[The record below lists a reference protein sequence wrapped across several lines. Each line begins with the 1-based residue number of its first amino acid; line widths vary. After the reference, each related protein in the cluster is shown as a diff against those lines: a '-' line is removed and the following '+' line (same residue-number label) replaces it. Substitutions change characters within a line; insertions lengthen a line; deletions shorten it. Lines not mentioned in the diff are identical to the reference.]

1 MVEAGCDGAG
11 GVVMEDD
18 LVGKERIG
26 LRVAGCV
33 DMGGIL
39 PGGALPGGALPGT
52 GFTGRD

>member
-1 MVEAGCDGAG
+1 MVEACCDGAG

-18 LVGKERIG
+18 LGKERIG

-39 PGGALPGGALPGT
+39 PGGALPGT
-52 GFTGRD
+52 GFAGRD